1 MRRHTGRPGTAVI
14 PAGWDADHAPVVA
27 ATLDCEVRIAPP
39 GDGPLWNP
47 ASGQTETLPAD
58 PPTYDGPA
66 SIAPVSDTDR
76 VVDAADEQE
85 PLRAYLVQ
93 LDRAHD
99 GGDLVA
105 DGHVVTVTA
114 APDPALVGLQ
124 LTVDTVARGRRF
136 GRFLRCT
143 LPH

>member
-14 PAGWDADHAPVVA
+14 PAGWDADHASVIA
-27 ATLDCEVRIAPP
+27 ATLDCAVQVGTP
-39 GDGPLWNP
+39 GGEPAWNP
-47 ASGQTETLPAD
+47 ATGQTETPAN
-58 PPTYDGPA
+58 PAVYDGPA
-66 SIAPVSDTDR
+66 AIAPASEADR
-76 VVDAADEQE
+76 VVDAADERE

-93 LDRAHD
+93 LDRGHPGA
-99 GGDLVA
+99 DLVT
-105 DGHVVTVTA
+105 DGHVVTVIS
-114 APDPALVGLQ
+114 APDPALVGLR